1 MMETRIVN
9 RLSRLVLLIAAIAFA
24 GIAFAQEYPV
34 RDIRSI
40 CNFPPGSGAD
50 ILVRYFSDRL
60 AKLTER
66 NVIVENKAGAQGNI
80 ATDFVA
86 KAKPDGYTIMIT
98 PASSTLAAAPHLFKQ
113 LPFDPIKDFAPVA
126 TIAKLTFVVT
136 VDATKPIRSIAELN
150 QYLKG
155 RPGDGLFGATNNSGM
170 VSGTILRDTSG
181 LKTTYVPYK
190 VVTDMVN
197 DMVRGE
203 IDFVVTD
210 ATWTFGQIK
219 AGRVR
224 ALAVTSPTRA
234 SAMPDVPTMI
244 EAGFPGFDVTPW
256 WGVVVPAGTPKAV
269 VDRLSALFNQIATS
283 EETKSFLQR
292 TATDSFPGNA
302 ESMAALLKADLERWG
317 RYVKL
322 AKIEPQ

>member
-1 MMETRIVN
+1 MRVST
-9 RLSRLVLLIAAIAFA
+9 RLSALVAGVIVALFFA
-24 GIAFAQEYPV
+24 GPSAGQDYPA
-34 RDIRSI
+34 RDIRAI

-60 AKLTER
+60 AKLTDR
-66 NVIVENKAGAQGNI
+66 SVIVENKAGAQGNI
-80 ATDFVA
+80 ASDFVA
-86 KAKPDGYTIMIT
+86 KSKPDGYTIMIT

-113 LPFDPIKDFAPVA
+113 LPFDPLKDFAPVA

-136 VDATKPIRSIAELN
+136 VDAAKPIRTVAELT
-150 QYLKG
+150 QYLKS

-224 ALAVTSPTRA
+224 ALAVTSPSRA

-244 EAGFPGFDVTPW
+244 EVGFAGFDVTPW
-256 WGVVVPAGTPKAV
+256 WGVVVPAGTPKPV
-269 VDRLSALFNQIATS
+269 VDRLSALFNQIAAS
-283 EETKSFLQR
+283 EETKTFLQR
-292 TATDSFPGNA
+292 SATDPFPGGA
-302 ESMAALLKADLERWG
+302 EAMAALLKADLERWG
-317 RYVKL
+317 RYVRL

>member
-1 MMETRIVN
+1 MHGLPRSM
-9 RLSRLVLLIAAIAFA
+9 LLIAAMVLA
-24 GIAFAQEYPV
+24 GAAFAQDYPV

-60 AKLTER
+60 VKLTER
-66 NVIVENKAGAQGNI
+66 GVIVENKAGAQGNI
-80 ATDFVA
+80 ASDFVA
-86 KAKPDGYTIMIT
+86 KSKPDGYTIMIT
-98 PASSTLAAAPHLFKQ
+98 PASSILAAASHLFKQ
-113 LPFDPIKDFAPVA
+113 LPFDPLKDFAPVA

-136 VDATKPIRSIAELN
+136 VDAAKPMRNIAELT

-155 RPGDGLFGATNNSGM
+155 RPADGLFGATNNSGM
-170 VSGTILRDTSG
+170 VSGTILRDASG
-181 LKTTYVPYK
+181 LKTAYVPYK

-203 IDFVVTD
+203 IYFVVTD

-244 EAGFPGFDVTPW
+244 EAGFPGFDVTP
-256 WGVVVPAGTPKAV
+256 
-269 VDRLSALFNQIATS
+269 
-283 EETKSFLQR
+283 
-292 TATDSFPGNA
+292 
-302 ESMAALLKADLERWG
+302 
-317 RYVKL
+317 
-322 AKIEPQ
+322 

>member
-1 MMETRIVN
+1 MMKN
-9 RLSRLVLLIAAIAFA
+9 LSRAMVLVVAAMLSAA
-24 GIAFAQEYPV
+24 ALAQEYPV

-66 NVIVENKAGAQGNI
+66 SVIVENKAGAQGNI
-80 ATDFVA
+80 ATDVVA

-155 RPGDGLFGATNNSGM
+155 SLVPPTIPAWCRGRSCAIQADSRPPM
-170 VSGTILRDTSG
+170 CR
-181 LKTTYVPYK
+181 
-190 VVTDMVN
+190 
-197 DMVRGE
+197 
-203 IDFVVTD
+203 
-210 ATWTFGQIK
+210 
-219 AGRVR
+219 
-224 ALAVTSPTRA
+224 
-234 SAMPDVPTMI
+234 
-244 EAGFPGFDVTPW
+244 
-256 WGVVVPAGTPKAV
+256 
-269 VDRLSALFNQIATS
+269 
-283 EETKSFLQR
+283 TKS
-292 TATDSFPGNA
+292 
-302 ESMAALLKADLERWG
+302 
-317 RYVKL
+317 
-322 AKIEPQ
+322 

>member
-1 MMETRIVN
+1 MKAPTRSGALVAGVIVAM
-9 RLSRLVLLIAAIAFA
+9 LCA
-24 GIAFAQEYPV
+24 GPSTGQEYPV
-34 RDIRSI
+34 RDIRAI

-66 NVIVENKAGAQGNI
+66 SVIVENRAGAQGNI

-86 KAKPDGYTIMIT
+86 KSKPDGYTIMIT

-113 LPFDPIKDFAPVA
+113 LPFDPLKDFAPVA

-136 VDATKPIRSIAELN
+136 VDAGKPIRTVAELT
-150 QYLKG
+150 QHLKG

-234 SAMPDVPTMI
+234 SAMPDVPTMV
-244 EAGFPGFDVTPW
+244 EAGFAGFDVTPW
-256 WGVVVPAGTPKAV
+256 WGVVVPAGTPKPV
-269 VDRLSALFNQIATS
+269 VDRLSALFTQIATS
-283 EETKSFLQR
+283 EETKTFLQR
-292 TATDSFPGNA
+292 TATDPFPGGA
-302 ESMAALLKADLERWG
+302 DSMAALLKADLERWG
-317 RYVKL
+317 RYVRL